1 MYRIRLVFLAIF
13 FLLCISSAHS
23 RETLDFSVKVTPV
36 LDSSAHILPE
46 TITIKNIGK
55 KAVYIYKD
63 LDYLIYYFAQTNSGK
78 KLRRNFIQEVR
89 PPPPQQ
95 DSFVLLQPG
104 DIVQHTRDLAPD
116 DLGISRRGKYKITL
130 IYDSYFDP
138 SVAYGLRVWDGKLT
152 TSCDIEI
159 LN

>member
-1 MYRIRLVFLAIF
+1 MYRIRLVFFAIS
-13 FLLCISSAHS
+13 FLLGISSAQS
-23 RETLDFSVKVTPV
+23 RETLDFSVKMTPV
-36 LDSSAHILPE
+36 LDSSAHILPV
-46 TITIKNIGK
+46 TIELKNVGK

-63 LDYLIYYFAQTNSGK
+63 LDYLIYYFAQTGSGK

-104 DIVQHTRDLAPD
+104 DIVQHTRNLAPD

-130 IYDSYFDP
+130 IYDSYFAP

-152 TSCDIEI
+152 TSRDIEI